1 MVTKLFAPKS
11 YPIRMPTDTAKRN
24 GSILNPPR
32 LPEIGGATK
41 NNMDKAEPTLKL
53 RKPGGTK

>member
-1 MVTKLFAPKS
+1 MATSTFKPKS
-11 YPIRMPTDTAKRN
+11 FPVRQPTDTNKRM

-41 NNMDKAEPTLKL
+41 SNMDQREPSLKL
-53 RKPGGTK
+53 RKPGGTR